1 MKRSILFF
9 TTIILAAAGTMAS
22 AESQPMEIY
31 CTIRSS
37 GANLTCQV
45 LGKERKVMTAEDIT
59 NFIDAGE
66 VAAYITLKSRKGFE
80 RSYLIDAKAPQYK
93 RLSDIKKSASISEIA
108 KAKSDLFNEIEKK
121 VIKISDEQ
129 DGQNAAAELV
139 LPDSTLTYDKFKR
152 EQRMANAEL
161 EGYRKNKDK
170 VCTTTPAFENMS
182 KANQRLQ
189 QTLSNLIYAFQSP
202 DSCMFGYKVFK
213 DKDGTVDLRQ
223 LDTASDHFK
232 SNCKSSKQ

>member
-1 MKRSILFF
+1 MKRSIHFI
-9 TTIILAAAGTMAS
+9 TTVILATVGSIAS
-22 AESQPMEIY
+22 AQTPMEIY

-93 RLSDIKKSASISEIA
+93 RLGDIKKSASISEIA

-129 DGQNAAAELV
+129 DGQNAAGELV

-152 EQRMANAEL
+152 EQRAMVAEL

-202 DSCMFGYKVFK
+202 DSCMFNYKVFK

-232 SNCKSSKQ
+232 SNCKATKQ